1 VIGFPLPRNARMGS
15 VGYIMS
21 HAVTSPKPW
30 QRQYLRDALLIKSV
44 QPAHLQYL
52 KHIHKPQRLCPE
64 WLALLKQAELLS
76 AGSLTGFLW
85 GKD

>member
-1 VIGFPLPRNARMGS
+1 MGS

-44 QPAHLQYL
+44 QPPHLQYL
-52 KHIHKPQRLCPE
+52 KHIHKPRRLCPE
-64 WLALLKQAELLS
+64 WLALLKQADLL
-76 AGSLTGFLW
+76 AVGFLAGFLW
-85 GKD
+85 GKN